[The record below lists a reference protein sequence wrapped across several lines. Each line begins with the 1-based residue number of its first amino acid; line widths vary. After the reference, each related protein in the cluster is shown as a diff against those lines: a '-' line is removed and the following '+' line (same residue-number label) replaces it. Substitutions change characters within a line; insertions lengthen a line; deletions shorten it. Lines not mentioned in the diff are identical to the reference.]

1 MQKIDH
7 SPIRIILADDD
18 KDDLAV
24 FRDALQELPLNH
36 TLNVFADGKQLM
48 DYLLD
53 EKNPLPHLLFLDL
66 NMPCKT
72 GMECLDEIRKNPRFN
87 HVSIAIYSTSS
98 AKKDIEATFI
108 SGANIYIKKPSE
120 FNKLK
125 EVLNEVVN
133 LNWQHH
139 TSGLNKDTFFFNI

>member
-7 SPIRIILADDD
+7 SPIKIILADDD
-18 KDDLAV
+18 KEDLAV

-36 TLNVFADGKQLM
+36 TLDSFADGKELM
-48 DYLLD
+48 DYLLND
-53 EKNPLPHLLFLDL
+53 ENPLPHLLFLDL

-72 GMECLDEIRKNPRFN
+72 GMECLDEIRSNPRFSGI
-87 HVSIAIYSTSS
+87 SIAIYSTSS
-98 AKKDIEATFI
+98 AKADIEAAFI

-120 FNKLK
+120 FSKLK

-139 TSGLNKDTFFFNI
+139 TSGLNKDTFFFSI